1 MDLVADHHRD
11 PFPRDWT
18 TNHVTHHEDFGQC
31 PLDPKR
37 ASIRLIKVLPDLSDN
52 GLTGCGRPEHMR
64 DLAYNDQVHI
74 SMSILQMGF
83 SEKPED
89 DTRPRYTKCGLQ
101 RETFQSQQKSI
112 QLLNSMREVRAAADP
127 FWIDASEVKSDDK

>member
-64 DLAYNDQVHI
+64 DLAYSDQVQI

-83 SEKPED
+83 SEKPGD
-89 DTRPRYTKCGLQ
+89 DPCPRYTKCGLR
-101 RETFQSQQKSI
+101 REVFQS
-112 QLLNSMREVRAAADP
+112 
-127 FWIDASEVKSDDK
+127 